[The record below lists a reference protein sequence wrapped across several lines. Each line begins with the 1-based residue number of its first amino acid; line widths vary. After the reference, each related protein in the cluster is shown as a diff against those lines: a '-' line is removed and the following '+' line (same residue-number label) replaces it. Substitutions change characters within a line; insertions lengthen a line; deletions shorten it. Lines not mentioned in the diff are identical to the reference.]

1 MQNGKTESS
10 KSISVIGLGSM
21 GSGIARKLIDAGYQV
36 SVWNRSRPK
45 VDALVKTGA
54 IACDSPNDALKTN
67 AFVIVCLTDY
77 AVWREIMETYNLQK
91 DLQNVCIIQ
100 LTTGTIEEVVWNEN
114 FIQKHGGRIV
124 DGAIMCY
131 PNQLGTK
138 DSSLLMAGESNTLSD
153 CDPIL
158 RILAP
163 EWTNLGDGIKQPTIL
178 SRALMAGFF
187 STLVAFLNSIAIC
200 LEAGISLDLFLQ
212 HSEKG
217 DATIKP
223 EKIRILEAIRD
234 GNTMETQASIKA
246 YGEGHKAVLSIAKTL
261 GTNLMLQ
268 DAVQEVFQE
277 GYRLGLSEQDFSTL
291 VRVFGSKNEQ
301 ECK

>member
-1 MQNGKTESS
+1 MQNENTESH

-21 GSGIARKLIDAGYQV
+21 GSGIARKFIDGGYQV
-36 SVWNRSRPK
+36 SVWNRSRSK
-45 VDALVKTGA
+45 VDALVKIGA
-54 IACDSPNDALKTN
+54 IACDSPNDALKDN
-67 AFVIVCLTDY
+67 EFVIVCLTDY
-77 AVWREIMETYNLQK
+77 VVWREIVETYNLEK
-91 DLQNVCIIQ
+91 ELQNVCIIQ
-100 LTTGTIEEVVWNEN
+100 LTTGTIEEVAWNAD
-114 FIQKHGGRIV
+114 FIKKTGGRIV

-138 DSSLLMAGESNTLSD
+138 DSSLLMSGEFKALSD
-153 CDPIL
+153 CDSML

-163 EWTNLGDGIKQPTIL
+163 DWTNLGDDIKQPTIL

-217 DATIKP
+217 DATIRP

-261 GTNLMLQ
+261 GTNLILQ

-277 GYRLGLSEQDFSTL
+277 GYRLGLSENDFSTL
-291 VRVFGSKNEQ
+291 VRVFDSKN
-301 ECK
+301 K

>member
-1 MQNGKTESS
+1 MQNEATVSS
-10 KSISVIGLGSM
+10 QSISVIGLGSM
-21 GSGIARKLIDAGYQV
+21 GSGIARKFIDAGYQV

-45 VDALVKTGA
+45 VNALVKIGA
-54 IACDSPNDALKTN
+54 IACNSPNDALKAN
-67 AFVIVCLTDY
+67 KFVIVCLTDY
-77 AVWREIMETYNLQK
+77 VAWRGIIETDNLEK

-100 LTTGTIEEVVWNEN
+100 LTTGTIEEVVWNAD
-114 FIQKHGGRIV
+114 FIQKIGGLIV

-131 PNQLGTK
+131 PDQLGTE
-138 DSSLLMAGESNTLSD
+138 DSSLLMSGESNTLSH
-153 CDPIL
+153 CDSIL
-158 RILAP
+158 RVLAP
-163 EWTNLGDGIKQPTIL
+163 DWTNLGDDIKQPTIL

-217 DATIKP
+217 DATIRP
-223 EKIRILEAIRD
+223 EKIRILETIRD
-234 GNTMETQASIKA
+234 GNTVDTQASIKA

-261 GTNLMLQ
+261 GTNLILQ

-291 VRVFGSKNEQ
+291 VRVFSSKN
-301 ECK
+301 K

>member
-1 MQNGKTESS
+1 MMQKNRKVNTS
-10 KSISVIGLGSM
+10 KSVSVIGLGSM
-21 GSGIARKLIDAGYQV
+21 GTGIARKFIDSDYQV
-36 SVWNRSRPK
+36 SVWNRSPQK
-45 VDALVKTGA
+45 IDPLVKRGA
-54 IACDSPNDALKTN
+54 IACDTPNNALN
-67 AFVIVCLTDY
+67 VNEYVIVCLTDY
-77 AVWREIMETYNLQK
+77 VAWRDIVEAYKLQK

-138 DSSLLMAGESNTLSD
+138 DSSLLMAGESEVLSD
-153 CDPIL
+153 CDSIL
-158 RILAP
+158 RVLAP

-217 DATIKP
+217 DTTIRP

-234 GNTMETQASIKA
+234 GNTIETQASIKA
-246 YGEGHKAVLSIAKTL
+246 YGEGHKAVLSVAKTL

-291 VRVFGSKNEQ
+291 VKVFGSKN
-301 ECK
+301 K

>member
-1 MQNGKTESS
+1 MQNEKIQSS
-10 KSISVIGLGSM
+10 KAISVIGLGSM
-21 GSGIARKLIDAGYQV
+21 GSGIARKFIDAGYQV
-36 SVWNRSRPK
+36 SVWNRSLLK
-45 VDALVKTGA
+45 VDALVKLGA
-54 IACDSPNDALKTN
+54 IACDSPNDALQTN
-67 AFVIVCLTDY
+67 EFVIVCLTDY
-77 AVWREIMETYNLQK
+77 AVWNELVEKYNLK
-91 DLQNVCIIQ
+91 NNLQDVCIIQ
-100 LTTGTIEEVVWNEN
+100 LTTGTIEEVVLHQN
-114 FIQKHGGRIV
+114 FIQNHGGRIV

-131 PNQLGTK
+131 PNQLGSK
-138 DSSLLMAGESNTLSD
+138 DSSLLMAGESNAILD
-153 CDPIL
+153 CNPFL

-163 EWTNLGDGIKQPTIL
+163 NWTNLGDDIKQPTIL

-212 HSEKG
+212 HAEKG

-223 EKIRILEAIRD
+223 EKIRLIEAIRD

-261 GTNLMLQ
+261 GTNLILQ

-277 GYRLGLSEQDFSTL
+277 GYRLGLSENDFSTL
-291 VRVFGSKNEQ
+291 VRVFDSKN
-301 ECK
+301 K